1 MIAGGSCLLGSIN
14 LSEFVTENNT
24 FDFYD
29 FRNTIRIAVIALN
42 SVLDE
47 GLPLH
52 PLEEQKESVRDWR
65 QIGLTYWVN

>member
-1 MIAGGSCLLGSIN
+1 M
-14 LSEFVTENNT
+14 NNT